1 MTTDPLPGEFET
13 FQGELKSFL
22 RRMTAGVQDAE
33 DLVQETYLKA
43 RSKID
48 TFRGES
54 TLKT

>member
-1 MTTDPLPGEFET
+1 MTTDPLTGEFET